1 MKKVLLFVAAA
12 VIAFTACQKPE
23 SNNNSGSEQTPGGD
37 DKPSEPDAA
46 ITLSSD
52 AIVDLAAE
60 SSISKVTFNATKAWT
75 AELSFP
81 QGEEEG
87 AVTIDKTSG
96 DAGDAEIKVV
106 FQGLP
111 EDADE
116 GRYVVLILKSG
127 NVKEKVQFFQGKVF
141 WAENGAYSYVPKA
154 GADVSIRIF
163 TNVKYE
169 FTKYDSFEEWA
180 PVTMTE
186 TSHVVD
192 LAFKVAANT
201 GFDAR
206 EAYVKFVTDEL
217 GTYRYYVQQEG
228 SLQLAWTQNF
238 TWSMFPEGT
247 RESIADVGDYII
259 INSGLT
265 SQSTGGM
272 HVFKKADGSYVK
284 TLEVPS
290 CTGITND
297 DAGNIVISAGGTPY
311 DSNDPL
317 VVFAFTKAAA
327 ASIVESGTLPDGVTP
342 IIQYV
347 NGFYGYGL
355 DNLRV
360 TGDITG
366 DAIVTMVTSGGTADF
381 YACDWEIKGGKYTG
395 EAGTYTQWIQL
406 PNNVPGPQDWGTP
419 GIWASKDIVA
429 KHVSADKDSK
439 VFYNGYDFYYNLQLG
454 TTGAFETVL
463 TIYDDPS
470 YAGNEG
476 YPTLATA
483 EWNGHKYLS
492 FIGMPYFAWADWD
505 GDEVIDDNLPG
516 YLWLLNID
524 DPANPVV
531 ESVYEYYCDYEAE
544 GNWQYGDSADV
555 RLVVEGNDL
564 VAYVVDA
571 ASSQYMKVVYPKQ

>member
-12 VIAFTACQKPE
+12 VIAFAACQKPDVT
-23 SNNNSGSEQTPGGD
+23 SGNEQKPGGD
-37 DKPSEPDAA
+37 EKPVPDAA
-46 ITLSSD
+46 ITLSTD

-60 SSISKVTFNATKAWT
+60 SAISTVRFNATKAWT
-75 AELSFP
+75 AELSSP
-81 QGEEEG
+81 QGAIDG
-87 AVTIDKTSG
+87 VVTIDKASG
-96 DAGDAEIKVV
+96 EAGDAEIKVV
-106 FQGLP
+106 FQGLEEAFP
-111 EDADE
+111 
-116 GRYVVLILKSG
+116 GRYVVLTIKSG
-127 NVKEKVQFFQGKVF
+127 NVQQEVQFFQGKVF
-141 WAENGAYSYVPKA
+141 WTESEEITYLPLA
-154 GADVSIRIF
+154 GGNVNIKIF
-163 TNVKYE
+163 TNVEYE
-169 FTKYDSFEEWA
+169 FTKYDQFEVWA

-186 TSHVVD
+186 TSHGVD
-192 LAFKVAANT
+192 LAFNVAANT

-206 EAYVKFVTDEL
+206 TAYVKFVLAEEL
-217 GTYRYYVQQEG
+217 GTVRLYVTEEG
-228 SLQLAWTQNF
+228 TLKLAWKQNF
-238 TWSMFPEGT
+238 TWTMFPEGT
-247 RESIADVGDYII
+247 RESIAVVGDYFI
-259 INSGLT
+259 INSQLT
-265 SQSTGGM
+265 SKSTGGM

-419 GIWASKDIVA
+419 GIWSSKDIVA
-429 KHVSADKDSK
+429 KHVDNSVSSK
-439 VFYNGYDFYYNLQLG
+439 IFYNGYDFYGNLQLG
-454 TTGAFETVL
+454 TTDAFETVL
-463 TIYDDPS
+463 TIYEDPAT
-470 YAGNEG
+470 YGNEG
-476 YPTLATA
+476 YQSLATA
-483 EWNGHKYLS
+483 EWNGHKYLA
-492 FIGMPYFAWADWD
+492 FVATPYFAWADWD

-516 YLWLLNID
+516 YLWLLNVD
-524 DPANPVV
+524 DPAKPVV
-531 ESVYEYYCDYEAE
+531 KSKYEYYCDFEAE
-544 GNWQYGDSADV
+544 GNWQYGDSSDV
-555 RLVVEGNDL
+555 TLVVEGNDL

-571 ASSQYMKVVYPKQ
+571 ASSQYMKVVYPGN